1 MNDITYLLN
10 YVITTWNNR
19 RSFVKCYGIP
29 KNNPLKKLFNDYQT
43 GVIIHTIFMLNNTN
57 STIIK
62 DHEKFSPANFPKAF
76 HELSVLNQ
84 GISHIAIYFKAEIII
99 SYLKDHS
106 LKTNWVEANPALSR
120 MITSGFFKTSHLE
133 SLFESC
139 RNNKVFLNDFEE
151 YISRLLLIRSN

>member
-1 MNDITYLLN
+1 MSNI
-10 YVITTWNNR
+10 
-19 RSFVKCYGIP
+19 
-29 KNNPLKKLFNDYQT
+29 
-43 GVIIHTIFMLNNTN
+43 TN

-62 DHEKFSPANFPKAF
+62 DYEKFSPVNHPKAF

-84 GISHIAIYFKAEIII
+84 GISHLPIYFKVEIII

-120 MITSGFFKTSHLE
+120 MVTSGFFKTSHLE

-139 RNNKVFLNDFEE
+139 RNNKVFQNDVEE
-151 YISRLLLIRSN
+151 YISRLLLMREN